1 MRRPVVAAGIGM
13 PPRPSDR
20 LVIMA
25 KKVVEVRE
33 CDRCGKEPA
42 NIWTITG
49 PEGAIREI
57 DLCDQ
62 HGGPVAN
69 AYALGRAVSKPAARL
84 DRGRHMRRRLADSTP
99 PP

>member
-1 MRRPVVAAGIGM
+1 M
-13 PPRPSDR
+13 PPRTSDK

-33 CDRCGKEPA
+33 CDRCGKGPA

-49 PEGAIREI
+49 PEGVVREI

-69 AYALGRAVSKPAARL
+69 AYALGRAVSKPAARAG
-84 DRGRHMRRRLADSTP
+84 RGRHLARRPAESP
-99 PP
+99 PPPRLEPEPIWR